1 MIYKFDK
8 YNLQFVKDKRKMRI
22 LSGSILLIIVGSFIL
37 GRYIQLTVL
46 DNIEVKFL
54 EYKRQESVLSQDN
67 LIDLLKLYDVKYP
80 YIVTAQAYAETSL
93 GRTGVGKSNK
103 NLYGMRYAHTRSTLA
118 IGEEN
123 GFAVFESWKE
133 STLDYKLWQESVF
146 GNNVNVTEQQYYEI
160 IDKIYCEG
168 NNTYSQK
175 IKQIVNNN
183 NLKSKFKND

>member
-1 MIYKFDK
+1 MIYKLDR
-8 YNLQFVKDKRKMRI
+8 NTLQFVKDKRKMRL
-22 LSGSILLIIVGSFIL
+22 LSGSILLIIIGSFIL
-37 GRYIQLTVL
+37 GRYVHSTIL
-46 DNIEVKFL
+46 DNIEVKYL

-67 LIDLLKLYDVKYP
+67 LVNLVKMYKVKYP
-80 YIVTAQAYAETSL
+80 YIVVAQAYVETNL

-103 NLYGMRYAHTRSTLA
+103 NLFGMRYARTRSTLA
-118 IGEEN
+118 LGEEN

-160 IDKIYCEG
+160 LNKIYCEG

-175 IKQIVNNN
+175 VKQIIKDYK
-183 NLKSKFKND
+183 LKSKF